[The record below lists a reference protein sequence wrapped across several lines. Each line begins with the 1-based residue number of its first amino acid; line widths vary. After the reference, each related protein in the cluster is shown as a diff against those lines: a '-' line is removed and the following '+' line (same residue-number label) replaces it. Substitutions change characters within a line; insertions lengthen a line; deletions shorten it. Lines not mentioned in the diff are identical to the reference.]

1 MLCLNAVNVHTH
13 TASNFN
19 SILQVANYVSI
30 LDKDLGDRKRT
41 AEVDV
46 GALLRSSYSEY
57 LMLETE
63 KRLKSVPVAF
73 YPAPPNQLFQD
84 AAKVDFP
91 GWVC

>member
-1 MLCLNAVNVHTH
+1 MHTD
-13 TASNFN
+13 TASNCN
-19 SILQVANYVSI
+19 AILQVANYVSI

-46 GALLRSSYSEY
+46 GALLRSSYSEF
-57 LMLETE
+57 LTLETE

-73 YPAPPNQLFQD
+73 YSAPPSQLFHD
-84 AAKVDFP
+84 AAQVDFP

>member
-1 MLCLNAVNVHTH
+1 MLFSEDSKHVNC
-13 TASNFN
+13 A
-19 SILQVANYVSI
+19 QVATHVSI
-30 LDKDLGDRKRT
+30 LEKDLGDRKRT

-57 LMLETE
+57 FAMETQ

-73 YPAPPNQLFQD
+73 FPTAPTQLFPT
-84 AAKVDFP
+84 AAQVEFP

>member
-1 MLCLNAVNVHTH
+1 MRTDTV
-13 TASNFN
+13 SNCS

-46 GALLRSSYSEY
+46 GALLRSSYSEF
-57 LMLETE
+57 LTLETE

-73 YPAPPNQLFQD
+73 YSAPPSQLFHNV
-84 AAKVDFP
+84 AKVDFP

>member
-1 MLCLNAVNVHTH
+1 M
-13 TASNFN
+13 ASYI
-19 SILQVANYVSI
+19 SV

-46 GALLRSSYSEY
+46 QALLRSSYSEFVV
-57 LMLETE
+57 LEAE

-73 YPAPPNQLFQD
+73 YANPLRQLFPEAQRT
-84 AAKVDFP
+84 AEFS

>member
-1 MLCLNAVNVHTH
+1 MRTD
-13 TASNFN
+13 TASNCN
-19 SILQVANYVSI
+19 CVLQVANYVSI

-57 LMLETE
+57 LTLETE

-73 YPAPPNQLFQD
+73 YSAPPSKLFHN

>member
-1 MLCLNAVNVHTH
+1 M
-13 TASNFN
+13 
-19 SILQVANYVSI
+19 QVASYVSV

-46 GALLRSSYSEY
+46 QALLKSSYSE
-57 LMLETE
+57 LFTVEAE

-73 YPAPPNQLFQD
+73 YAEPLCQLFPEAQRH
-84 AAKVDFP
+84 AEFA

>member
-1 MLCLNAVNVHTH
+1 MHTDTACNCNA
-13 TASNFN
+13 
-19 SILQVANYVSI
+19 ILQVANYVSI

-73 YPAPPNQLFQD
+73 YSAPPSQLFHD
-84 AAKVDFP
+84 ATKVDFP